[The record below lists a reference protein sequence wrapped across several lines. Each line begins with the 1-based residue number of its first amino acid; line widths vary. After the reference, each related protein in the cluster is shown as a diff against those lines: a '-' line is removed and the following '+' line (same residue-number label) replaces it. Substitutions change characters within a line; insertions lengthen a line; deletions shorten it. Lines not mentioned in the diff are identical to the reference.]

1 MQHTQIKRRRCDSG
15 QGPCSAINTFTPRL
29 TDFSD
34 HTVTAQELSEQP
46 RPRCAC
52 AHAHAPESIGE
63 WPHSSTHH
71 AGQLQ
76 LTRLVCNGPMAR
88 KRHNTSMRRN
98 CRGADPDQVQLALLE
113 QRKQLS
119 TAPLSLLVADRALT
133 KTTHSS
139 ATDVHGSRFE
149 VLDGAWP
156 LTDIDITAGSCSS
169 NKDARTGTS
178 QHADTSLDKDSQL
191 IITTAAWRREQKQQ
205 MAWSSMGWQQR
216 ARLWALSMA
225 MTATSL

>member
-1 MQHTQIKRRRCDSG
+1 
-15 QGPCSAINTFTPRL
+15 
-29 TDFSD
+29 
-34 HTVTAQELSEQP
+34 
-46 RPRCAC
+46 
-52 AHAHAPESIGE
+52 
-63 WPHSSTHH
+63 
-71 AGQLQ
+71 
-76 LTRLVCNGPMAR
+76 
-88 KRHNTSMRRN
+88 MRRN

-113 QRKQLS
+113 QRKQMS

-156 LTDIDITAGSCSS
+156 LTDSDITAGPCSSSSS

-178 QHADTSLDKDSQL
+178 QHAGTSLDKDTHL
-191 IITTAAWRREQKQQ
+191 IITTAAWRREQKQRT
-205 MAWSSMGWQQR
+205 AWSSMGWQQR
-216 ARLWALSMA
+216 AMLWALSMA